1 MKVAARTRGN
11 TVQKNSCGLTRLG
24 ERKREKHLYCVLDR
38 HFHSMRRIKTGKIR
52 IKYIRVCLPFPSL
65 SVLEGKKKK
74 MYFDEHG
81 PQKKNGENERS
92 IMRSAVGW

>member
-24 ERKREKHLYCVLDR
+24 ERKREKHLHCVLDR

-65 SVLEGKKKK
+65 SVLEGKKKRCTL
-74 MYFDEHG
+74 MNMAH
-81 PQKKNGENERS
+81 KKKKKRGK
-92 IMRSAVGW
+92 

>member
-24 ERKREKHLYCVLDR
+24 ERKREKHLHCVLDR

-52 IKYIRVCLPFPSL
+52 IKYIRVCLPPPPPPTPHQQ
-65 SVLEGKKKK
+65 KKKK
-74 MYFDEHG
+74 
-81 PQKKNGENERS
+81 KKETKKGEKKKKKKKKT
-92 IMRSAVGW
+92 IK